1 MSSSSPLTPRP
12 LTSISAWFSLS
23 SSSVCIVAILAS
35 PENSGFQS
43 SVGCHGVG
51 PSTSLS
57 GLCRSSSIG
66 RRCEVFDN
74 VPARSNQDWR
84 IDLFVDTSQRAA
96 HLMSGTGIRATREA
110 VWRSSSFVFEAVGLL
125 YGESSR
131 RLSVVD
137 TGVEPQRSLR
147 LPLRTSP
154 AILLV

>member
-1 MSSSSPLTPRP
+1 
-12 LTSISAWFSLS
+12 
-23 SSSVCIVAILAS
+23 VAILAS

-43 SVGCHGVG
+43 SVAVTGVS

-57 GLCRSSSIG
+57 GFAEFPVSAAVAKSLI
-66 RRCEVFDN
+66 N

-96 HLMSGTGIRATREA
+96 HLMSGLEFGPREK
-110 VWRSSSFVFEAVGLL
+110 RCGDRPLSSFEAVGLL

-147 LPLRTSP
+147 LPLWTSL